1 MLEPACHEE
10 EKLLLGYTT
19 RDKTLIVIGYMLV
32 PVIDV
37 LMTRGWT
44 STSLDTIALHWFNWT
59 VFVVGLRVAY
69 LTWKHNL
76 RISMIWFVKLVTDP
90 MTDIM
95 SYVPAL
101 ARRA

>member
-1 MLEPACHEE
+1 VPLIFDEV
-10 EKLLLGYTT
+10 YTGF
-19 RDKTLIVIGYMLV
+19 RLAPSGAQDYFNVDA
-32 PVIDV
+32 DV
-37 LMTRGWT
+37 
-44 STSLDTIALHWFNWT
+44 
-59 VFVVGLRVAY
+59 VVGLRVAY